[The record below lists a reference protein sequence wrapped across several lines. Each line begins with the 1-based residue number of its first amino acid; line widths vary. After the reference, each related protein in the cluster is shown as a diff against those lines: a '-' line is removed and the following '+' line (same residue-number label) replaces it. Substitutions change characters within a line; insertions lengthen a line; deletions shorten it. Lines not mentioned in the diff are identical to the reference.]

1 MSEARL
7 SALVVAGLTGVG
19 LAMIFSQAFRDIQ
32 MGLMIGAPVAVVM
45 GAVLALFASDDVKKK
60 SGGKPQQD

>member
-19 LAMIFSQAFRDIQ
+19 LTMIFSQSFRDIQ
-32 MGLMIGAPVAVVM
+32 MGLMIGVPVAVVM

-60 SGGKPQQD
+60 SGKSPE